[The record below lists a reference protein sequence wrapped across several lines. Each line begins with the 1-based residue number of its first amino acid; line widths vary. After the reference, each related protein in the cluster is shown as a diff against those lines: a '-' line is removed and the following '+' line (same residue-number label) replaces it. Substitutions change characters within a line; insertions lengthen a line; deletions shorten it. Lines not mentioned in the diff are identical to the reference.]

1 MPLPAPVLFNRP
13 VSVLPQ
19 SDYRM
24 ARPVL
29 VRLVGAYAI
38 VLALVVLVVTV
49 AVIAAGWSPDV
60 LVLVFGAGV
69 LGMIGLAWWLTS
81 RLVVVRLTTSGYR
94 VRLVRG
100 VGLAEG
106 SWSDVE
112 DVVAASPR
120 DLDCVVI
127 RLRDGRSSTIPMDLI
142 ASDKD
147 DFARDVRRHLQGAAR

>member
-1 MPLPAPVLFNRP
+1 MAGRGPVGFNHR
-13 VSVLPQ
+13 VSVLPI

-29 VRLVGAYAI
+29 ARLVGAYAI
-38 VLALVVLVVTV
+38 VLALLVLALTV
-49 AVIAAGWSPDV
+49 AVIAADWSPDV
-60 LVLVFGAGV
+60 LVLAFGVGV
-69 LGMIGLAWWLTS
+69 LGMIALAWWLTS

-142 ASDKD
+142 AADKD
-147 DFARDVRRHLQGAAR
+147 DFARDVRRHLTGAVR